1 MGSDEDWEAA
11 TEGLITAL
19 NKLGLPYVINE
30 GDGAFYGPKIDFHLE
45 DTLGRTWQCGTIQ
58 LDFQLPQNFNL
69 EYTDENN
76 EKQRPIMIHRVCY
89 GSIERFIGILTEH
102 FAGKFPLW
110 LAPVQAKVL
119 LVSEKCSEY
128 GHKVYEAL
136 RDAKIR
142 CEIDE
147 RNEKIGYMIRE
158 AQVVGR
164 VPYMVVIGQQEA
176 ENGTV
181 SVRNRDTLETVT
193 MTLDEFIEK
202 IVKENK
208 ERI

>member
-1 MGSDEDWEAA
+1 M
-11 TEGLITAL
+11 
-19 NKLGLPYVINE
+19 PINFE
-30 GDGAFYGPKIDFHLE
+30 
-45 DTLGRTWQCGTIQ
+45 
-58 LDFQLPQNFNL
+58 L
-69 EYTDENN
+69 EYVDETGA
-76 EKQRPIMIHRVCY
+76 KQRPIMVHRVCY

-110 LAPVQAKVL
+110 LAPTQAKVL
-119 LVSEKCSEY
+119 LVSEKCADY
-128 GHKVYEAL
+128 GKKVYEAL
-136 RDAKIR
+136 RAAKIR
-142 CEIDE
+142 CELDD

-181 SVRNRDTLETVT
+181 AIRERDTAKTTT

-202 IVKENK
+202 ITRENK
-208 ERI
+208 ERV